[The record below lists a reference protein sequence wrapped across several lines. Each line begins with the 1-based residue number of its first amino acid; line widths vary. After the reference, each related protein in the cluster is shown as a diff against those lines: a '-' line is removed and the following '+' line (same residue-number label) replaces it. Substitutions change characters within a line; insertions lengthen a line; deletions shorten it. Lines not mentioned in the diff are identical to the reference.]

1 MPRPPTVELRIYP
14 DDCDA
19 YGHVN
24 QAAFLRLLERARWEA
39 LARGPGMDVFTRAGA
54 WPAIRRN
61 TVEYRA
67 PAFPGDVL
75 LFDMSLTH
83 LGRTSFSMQQ
93 VVRKQEDRTLVASA
107 QIMAICIDAKGQPV
121 PVPEAIREYLGTRP
135 PIPCDRCNQY
145 AVKGSLI
152 TVDSQGDGEA
162 ILFIHGFPFDRTMWR
177 AQVMGLSGYHRM
189 APDLRGFGMSDQ
201 PGESASLADHADDLI
216 ALLDQ
221 LKVGKFVVC
230 GLSMGGYI
238 ALDLWR
244 RYAGRIRALVLVDT
258 RAEAD
263 SADGKHQRDRLIG
276 AVSDRGTGALAEAM
290 TSKLLA
296 TGTFERQPLSV
307 GHVKTMILE
316 ASVPGAV
323 SALAAMRDRRDSTD
337 LLPGIRV
344 PALVIA
350 GAEDAII
357 PPSTQEEMAK
367 KIPQAG
373 YHSIAGAGHMP
384 PLEQPEEFNRL
395 LAAFLESLP

>member
-1 MPRPPTVELRIYP
+1 MPRPPTVDLRIYP

-24 QAAFLRLLERARWEA
+24 QAAFLRLLERARWET
-39 LARGPGMDVFTRAGA
+39 LAHGPGMDVFTRAGA

-61 TVEYRA
+61 TVEYHA

-75 LFDMSLTH
+75 SFDMSLTH

-93 VVRKQEDRTLVASA
+93 VARRQGDRALVASA
-107 QIMAICIDAKGQPV
+107 QVMAICIDAQGRPV
-121 PVPEAIREYLGTRP
+121 PVPDALREYLGVRP
-135 PIPCDRCNQY
+135 AIPCDQCNQY
-145 AVKGSLI
+145 LVRGSLV
-152 TVDSQGDGEA
+152 TVDRQGDGDA
-162 ILFIHGFPFDRTMWR
+162 ILLIHGFPFDRTMWR
-177 AQVMGLSGYHRM
+177 AQVMGLPGYHRI
-189 APDLRGFGMSDQ
+189 APDLRGFGMSDP
-201 PGESASLADHADDLI
+201 PGESASLATHADDLV

-230 GLSMGGYI
+230 GLSMGGYV

-244 RYAGRIRALVLVDT
+244 RYPDRIRAMVLVDT
-258 RAEAD
+258 RAEPD
-263 SADGKHQRDRLIG
+263 SADGRHQRDRLIG
-276 AVSDRGTGALAEAM
+276 AVGDRGTGALVEAM

-296 TGTFERQPLSV
+296 RETFERQPLSV

-323 SALAAMRDRRDSTD
+323 SALAAMRDRPDSTG
-337 LLPGIRV
+337 LLPGITV

-357 PPSTQEEMAK
+357 PASAQEEMAR
-367 KIPQAG
+367 KIPRG
-373 YHSIAGAGHMP
+373 RYHSIAGAGHMP

-395 LAAFLESLP
+395 LAAFLRSLP